1 MLEVIFHGQKHFPC
15 TSQTSGTINV
25 DITFVEHTTKRQV
38 QYVETICSH
47 IDQETDSI
55 RIYIAMK
62 VLCDIIMEE
71 EIVKNQTLIAGNV
84 SSSSEFT
91 PLSSASMRSVLIQKL
106 LDLLKVNYIDESFSV
121 EILPLNG
128 VELQLSVTPE
138 DLIPYEI
145 VEK

>member
-1 MLEVIFHGQKHFPC
+1 
-15 TSQTSGTINV
+15 
-25 DITFVEHTTKRQV
+25 
-38 QYVETICSH
+38 
-47 IDQETDSI
+47 
-55 RIYIAMK
+55 MK

-106 LDLLKVNYIDESFSV
+106 LDLLKVNYIDDSFSV

>member
-1 MLEVIFHGQKHFPC
+1 
-15 TSQTSGTINV
+15 
-25 DITFVEHTTKRQV
+25 
-38 QYVETICSH
+38 
-47 IDQETDSI
+47 
-55 RIYIAMK
+55 MK

-106 LDLLKVNYIDESFSV
+106 LDLLKVNYIDDSFSV

-128 VELQLSVTPE
+128 VELQLSVAPE

>member
-1 MLEVIFHGQKHFPC
+1 
-15 TSQTSGTINV
+15 
-25 DITFVEHTTKRQV
+25 
-38 QYVETICSH
+38 
-47 IDQETDSI
+47 
-55 RIYIAMK
+55 MK

-106 LDLLKVNYIDESFSV
+106 LDLLKVNYIDDSFSV

-128 VELQLSVTPE
+128 VELQLSEAPE